1 MYNILLPLHS
11 LVRWL
16 VVLSL
21 IYAIYRAYRGL
32 FTNKPFSKHDNSIR
46 HNTASIAHLQL
57 VIGVWLYLI
66 SPIIHY
72 FLHNYK
78 EAVQQ
83 REIRFFGME
92 HNIMMLAA
100 IIIISIGS
108 GSAKRKLTDREK
120 FKTMATWFT
129 IALIIILISIPW
141 KFSPFATRPYFRPF

>member
-1 MYNILLPLHS
+1 MYNILFPLHS

-16 VVLSL
+16 VVASL
-21 IYAIYRAYRGL
+21 LYAIYRAYRGL
-32 FTNKPFSKHDNSIR
+32 VTNKLFSHHDNSVR
-46 HNTASIAHLQL
+46 HNAASIAHLQL

-72 FLHNYK
+72 FLHNYN
-78 EAVQQ
+78 EAVHQ

-108 GSAKRKLTDREK
+108 ASAKRKLTDREK